1 MFKGNG
7 TPSASPL
14 GGFKRI
20 FKKDTPARTPPVVL
34 AAPLPRRASSGAA
47 APPTEDEL
55 HSLFSEARRLLAELS
70 SSEVESSPADQQAAV
85 SELKTAIRRV
95 QAALDRVVVP
105 DEQFV
110 WQQCAPSPRLLAC
123 APLTRAF
130 PDAGTSRR

>member
-20 FKKDTPARTPPVVL
+20 FNKKDAAPPRASPSL
-34 AAPLPRRASSGAA
+34 SQPPLPRRASGGAP
-47 APPTEDEL
+47 APPSEDEV

-70 SSEVESSPADQQAAV
+70 SSEADSPLAQQASV
-85 SELKTAIRRV
+85 SELKASIRRV
-95 QAALDRVVVP
+95 QAALDRVANA

-110 WQQCAPSPRLLAC
+110 WQQCVSLLSPPWAR
-123 APLTRAF
+123 TR
-130 PDAGTSRR
+130 